1 MKITKAQSQE
11 NRSRIV
17 ESASALFRERGF
29 DGVGVA
35 DLMAAAGLTHGG
47 FYKHFGSK
55 AELMAEATA
64 HGLAAKMRDYEGVD
78 MAGFVQR
85 YLSPEHRDGRAD
97 GCAMAALGG
106 DAPRQPAAVQAR
118 FEAGIAAMLAAVER
132 GAVASGA
139 EPAAARAQAIG
150 LLAQLVGALMLSRA
164 CPAGSALSDELLD
177 VCRAQALAALAPQA
191 PDPARR
197 ARRPRRAPAAA

>member
-1 MKITKAQSQE
+1 
-11 NRSRIV
+11 
-17 ESASALFRERGF
+17 
-29 DGVGVA
+29 
-35 DLMAAAGLTHGG
+35 
-47 FYKHFGSK
+47 
-55 AELMAEATA
+55 MAEATG
-64 HGLAAKMRDYEGVD
+64 HGLAAKMREYEGVD

-106 DAPRQPAAVQAR
+106 DAPRQPVAVQAR
-118 FEAGIAAMLAAVER
+118 FEAGIAATLAAVER

-139 EPAAARAQAIG
+139 EPAAA
-150 LLAQLVGALMLSRA
+150 LVLSRA

-191 PDPARR
+191 PDPTRR